1 VIFHVA
7 IEMEMGDT
15 STVIVNSLV
24 DALALLKLG

>member
-7 IEMEMGDT
+7 IEMEMGDAN
-15 STVIVNSLV
+15 TVIVNSLV